1 MATRKRNTT
10 NRTATPAPR
19 QALAKKQQADLRKK
33 YIFYGL
39 GAGAIL
45 GGGYLLYNYLQ
56 DRAGMQRGQGLT
68 VNNIIPSLP
77 ASVPRI
83 ISSSSFPLR
92 SGSKGE
98 LVKQLQQGL
107 LNLGGQAASHIRST
121 SIRPDG
127 SPDGVF
133 GGGTE
138 KALKAA
144 GYSTTVSESTLS
156 KIVGSTSVAQSSADS
171 SKAIAEELI
180 KAANSQN
187 LFAALNALKQIQN
200 TSDYL
205 AVRSHFATARV
216 GGVRVT
222 SPVNALLSVAFKNN
236 EPAKVKI
243 RAEFTRIGL
252 KKSPTGTWTLSGLGA
267 LETMD
272 ELQRYLKNSRV
283 LDVAITEKPTMLR
296 NGKGDYMLPAIPPK
310 TVVGYLSNNHKG
322 IAQIITENGVT
333 VYAPSQNLKLI

>member
-1 MATRKRNTT
+1 MMTNTRKRNTKSASV
-10 NRTATPAPR
+10 RR
-19 QALAKKQQADLRKK
+19 KQPVPKQKAGVQRK
-33 YIFYGL
+33 YIIYGL
-39 GAGAIL
+39 GAGAVL

-56 DRAGMQRGQGLT
+56 DRAVMQRGQGLT
-68 VNNIIPSLP
+68 VNNIIPALP
-77 ASVPRI
+77 ASVPRTT
-83 ISSSSFPLR
+83 SSSSFPLR
-92 SGSKGE
+92 SGSRGE

-107 LNLGGQAASHIRST
+107 LRLGGEAAGHIRST

-127 SPDGVF
+127 TPDGVF

-138 KALKAA
+138 KALRAA
-144 GYSTTVSESTLS
+144 GYSTSVSESTFS
-156 KIVGSTSVAQSSADS
+156 KIVRSNPAAQSSAGS
-171 SKAIAEELI
+171 SKTVADELI

-187 LFAALNALKQIQN
+187 LFAALNALKQMQN

-205 AVRSHFATARV
+205 EVRSHFDTARV

-222 SPVNALLSVAFKNN
+222 GPVNALLSVAFKNN

-243 RAEFTRIGL
+243 RAEFIRIGL
-252 KKSPTGTWTLSGLGA
+252 KQSPTGTWTLSGLGT
-267 LETMD
+267 LETMQD
-272 ELQRYLKNSRV
+272 LQRYLKNSRV
-283 LDVAITEKPTMLR
+283 LDVAITHKPTMLR

-310 TVVGYLSNNHKG
+310 TVVGYLANNHKG